1 MAAPAYNPSVEQILA
16 LHAEFDPPE
25 GHKAQVIGGNFVVSP
40 SPSGRHGLIYSRL
53 HTQLSQLLPGDLV
66 VTNTVTLDMTA
77 TSERYM
83 PDLLVMHEKALR
95 TEQWL
100 LDPAEAEIVAEI
112 VSPSNASHDRV
123 VKVRGYAAS
132 GVPIYLL
139 VDPLEQAVT
148 LFFEPSGD
156 CYQQMHRV
164 PFGATISLPEP
175 YVGKIDT
182 SVFA

>member
-1 MAAPAYNPSVEQILA
+1 
-16 LHAEFDPPE
+16 
-25 GHKAQVIGGNFVVSP
+25 
-40 SPSGRHGLIYSRL
+40 
-53 HTQLSQLLPGDLV
+53 
-66 VTNTVTLDMTA
+66 MTA

-112 VSPSNASHDRV
+112 GSPSNASHDRV